1 MGFPPPGVLSRDRP
15 FPPLSMPL
23 HLIALAAAAFGIGTS
38 EFVIMGLLPDVAAD
52 LGVSIDIAGLLI
64 TGYAMGVVI
73 GAPIM
78 AIITNRLPRKT
89 TLIGLASTFVIGNL
103 LCALAPGYATL
114 MAARVF
120 TAFCHGAF
128 FGIGAVVAADL
139 VPRNQRSSAIA
150 LMFTGLTLA
159 NVLGVPLGTARPPA
173 GARPSGWS
181 AASA

>member
-1 MGFPPPGVLSRDRP
+1 
-15 FPPLSMPL
+15 
-23 HLIALAAAAFGIGTS
+23 
-38 EFVIMGLLPDVAAD
+38 MGLLPDVAAD

-78 AIITNRLPRKT
+78 AIITARLPRKT

-128 FGIGAVVAADL
+128 FGIGAVVAAD
-139 VPRNQRSSAIA
+139 RCRATSA
-150 LMFTGLTLA
+150 
-159 NVLGVPLGTARPPA
+159 PA
-173 GARPSGWS
+173 PSR
-181 AASA
+181 

>member
-1 MGFPPPGVLSRDRP
+1 MGFPVPPGVLSRTAP

-78 AIITNRLPRKT
+78 AIITNRLPR
-89 TLIGLASTFVIGNL
+89 
-103 LCALAPGYATL
+103 
-114 MAARVF
+114 R
-120 TAFCHGAF
+120 
-128 FGIGAVVAADL
+128 
-139 VPRNQRSSAIA
+139 PR
-150 LMFTGLTLA
+150 
-159 NVLGVPLGTARPPA
+159 
-173 GARPSGWS
+173 
-181 AASA
+181 

>member
-1 MGFPPPGVLSRDRP
+1 
-15 FPPLSMPL
+15 MPL
-23 HLIALAAAAFGIGTS
+23 HLIALAAAFGIGTS

-103 LCALAPGYATL
+103 LCA
-114 MAARVF
+114 R
-120 TAFCHGAF
+120 
-128 FGIGAVVAADL
+128 
-139 VPRNQRSSAIA
+139 RR
-150 LMFTGLTLA
+150 
-159 NVLGVPLGTARPPA
+159 R
-173 GARPSGWS
+173 
-181 AASA
+181 